1 MATKHPY
8 TAINQHALD
17 WLDMMVSFNSLLDPC
32 RSVVMLQHRYHYTE
46 PKLGYVVPMHRKP
59 NRGLKRESTLLMQ
72 HLNFLDEAHL
82 QQGYAYY
89 AYPDFPRKLLN
100 IVSVLQKAN
109 LINGYD
115 VDENGFVNYCD
126 DEEE

>member
-1 MATKHPY
+1 MPTKHPHRHVDGDY
-8 TAINQHALD
+8 FKLAT
-17 WLDMMVSFNSLLDPC
+17 VSSKYNSLVDTRPAVLHLHK
-32 RSVVMLQHRYHYTE
+32 SYHYSE
-46 PKLGYVVPMHRKP
+46 PKLGYVVPMDRKP

-89 AYPDFPRKLLN
+89 VYPDFPRKLLN